1 MPVIAVTGHL
11 DLAPATCHAVRTAL
25 DAYLAPYPAA
35 ELTGASCL
43 APGADTLFADAVLA
57 HGARLIAVLPGPD
70 YPAPYATSAE
80 RAAFDRLRAAA
91 AQVLVLPAARLDPAA
106 YVAANHRLLLL
117 ADRVLAVWDGRPGN
131 GPGGTAD
138 MVATARTAGLP
149 VDVLWPPGSTRT
161 GGRRS

>member
-11 DLAPATCHAVRTAL
+11 DLAPATSRAVRAAL
-25 DAYLAPYPAA
+25 DALLDRYEAE

-57 HGARLIAVLPGPD
+57 RGARLVAVLPGPC
-70 YPAPYATSAE
+70 YPDAGATAAE

-91 AQVLVLPAARLDPAA
+91 HRVIVLPAPRLGPAA
-106 YVAANHRLLLL
+106 YAAANDRLLRL
-117 ADRVLAVWDGRPGN
+117 ADRVVAVWDGGPGN

-138 MVATARTAGLP
+138 MVAAARAAGLP
-149 VDVLWPPGSTRT
+149 VDVLWPPGSART
-161 GGRRS
+161 GR